1 MTGKLFLIPT
11 VLGDS
16 PPAEVLPAS
25 VFKIIDRL
33 RHYIVEDIR
42 TARRFIRSTG
52 SPVPIDD
59 IQFFELNKYTARED
73 YLNFL
78 DSVRAGHDTGLLSEA
93 GVPCVADPGA
103 DIVAIAHNLGI
114 KVVPLSGPSSIILAL
129 MASGLNGQ
137 GFVFHGYLPVN
148 QTERTNAVRR
158 LERDSGINSQSQIFM
173 ETPFRNMQMLDT
185 LTSVCKPATLLCI
198 ACDITLET
206 EFIATR
212 SIGDWKKNKPDIK
225 KRPAIF
231 IIQNAVNR

>member
-1 MTGKLFLIPT
+1 MAGKIFLIPT

-16 PPAEVLPAS
+16 PPEKVLPSS
-25 VFKIIDRL
+25 VFKVIERL
-33 RHYIVEDIR
+33 KHYIVEDLR
-42 TARRFIRSTG
+42 TARRFIRSAG

-59 IQFFELNKYTARED
+59 MKFFELNKYTSKED
-73 YLNFL
+73 YLSFL
-78 DSVRAGHDTGLLSEA
+78 DPVRAGHDTGLLSEA

-103 DIVAIAHNLGI
+103 DIVAIAHNLDI

-129 MASGLNGQ
+129 MASGMNGQ

-148 QTERTNAVRR
+148 KAERTNAVKK
-158 LERDSGINSQSQIFM
+158 LERDSGINNQSQIFM

-185 LTSVCKPATLLCI
+185 LTSYCKPSTLLCI

-206 EFIATR
+206 EFISTR
-212 SIGDWKKNKPDIK
+212 SIADWKKNKPDIN

-231 IIQNAVNR
+231 IIQNSASL

>member
-1 MTGKLFLIPT
+1 MAGKIFLIPT

-16 PPAEVLPAS
+16 SPEKVLPS
-25 VFKIIDRL
+25 YVFKVIERL
-33 RHYIVEDIR
+33 KHYIVEDLR
-42 TARRFIRSTG
+42 TARRFIRSAG

-59 IQFFELNKYTARED
+59 MKFFELNKYTAKED
-73 YLNFL
+73 YLSFL
-78 DSVRAGHDTGLLSEA
+78 DPVRAGHDTGLLSEA

-103 DIVAIAHNLGI
+103 DIVAIAHNLDI

-129 MASGLNGQ
+129 MASGMNGQ

-148 QTERTNAVRR
+148 KAERTNAVKK
-158 LERDSGINSQSQIFM
+158 LERDSGINNQSQIFM

-185 LTSVCKPATLLCI
+185 LTSYCKPPTLLCI

-206 EFIATR
+206 EFISTR
-212 SIGDWKKNKPDIK
+212 SIADWKKNKPDIN

-231 IIQNAVNR
+231 IIQNSSSR

>member
-1 MTGKLFLIPT
+1 MAGILFLIPT

-25 VFKIIDRL
+25 VFKVIDRL
-33 RHYIVEDIR
+33 KHFIVEDLR
-42 TARRFIRSTG
+42 TARRFIRSAG

-59 IQFFELNKYTARED
+59 IRFFELNKYTARED
-73 YLNFL
+73 YLSFL
-78 DSVRAGHDTGLLSEA
+78 DAVRAGHDTGLLSEA

-148 QTERTNAVRR
+148 KAERTNAVKK
-158 LERDSGINSQSQIFM
+158 LERDSGINNQSQIFM

-206 EFIATR
+206 EFISTR
-212 SIGDWKKNKPDIK
+212 SIADWKKNRPDIN